1 MHQDVRDPESH
12 RQVAR
17 AARERGPLAL
27 WVNNAGVLSSAKVW
41 DMDDDDI
48 RRHIDVNL
56 LGVIWGSRAAVDAM
70 DTGHIINIASMSA
83 LLPTPGL
90 AVYGAT
96 KHAVLGFSLGLQG
109 DLRNAGRAIHV
120 STVCPDCI
128 DTDMVRQVADCD
140 TAALLFSASKMLRAE
155 EVADKV
161 AALVDAPRLV
171 AIIPRHR
178 GVLTHLFR
186 PFPGM
191 SLRVLDLIR
200 WLGER
205 RQRQHQ

>member
-1 MHQDVRDPESH
+1 
-12 RQVAR
+12 VAR
-17 AARERGPLAL
+17 AARERGPLTV

-41 DMDDDDI
+41 DMEDDDI
-48 RRHIDVNL
+48 RRHLDVNL

-109 DLRNAGRAIHV
+109 DLQSDGRAIHV

-128 DTDMVRQVADCD
+128 DTDMVRQVADRE
-140 TAALLFSASKMLRAE
+140 TAALLFSASKMLRADQ
-155 EVADKV
+155 VADQV

-171 AIIPRHR
+171 TIIPRHR

-186 PFPGM
+186 PFPAM
-191 SLRVLDLIR
+191 SLRVVDLLR
-200 WLGER
+200 RLGER
-205 RQRQHQ
+205 KQHR